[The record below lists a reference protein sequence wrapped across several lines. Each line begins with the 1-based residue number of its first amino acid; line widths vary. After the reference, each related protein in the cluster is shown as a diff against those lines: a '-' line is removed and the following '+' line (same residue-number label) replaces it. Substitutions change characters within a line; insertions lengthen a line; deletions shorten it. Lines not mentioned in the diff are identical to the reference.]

1 MLEEIEQKK
10 LSTGFGGKERERARK
25 RERRKVSELSYLLH
39 NNFTTMCPF
48 DLTDEAGV
56 QIEREK
62 KGGQKRE
69 REREVEVDK
78 RKNRERENG
87 GREE

>member
-1 MLEEIEQKK
+1 MEGK
-10 LSTGFGGKERERARK
+10 KERGRGRE

-69 REREVEVDK
+69 RERKVDVEK
-78 RKNRERENG
+78 RK
-87 GREE
+87 